1 MCLWHVHN
9 IIVFIGK
16 FYGSF
21 NNILNVLGHNRNEIL
36 AVHLVK
42 TYCLPAAVY
51 GGEVW
56 SPTSSA
62 LKSLSVA
69 WNNAFRRIFNTC
81 WRESPRSLQ
90 FYCVCL
96 PIAFLLDQRR
106 LLFWKKMSISNNT
119 KYCWGSSA
127 RHVRLNYSK
136 HRPAKDNAYRQDIVT
151 RICRY
156 TRVNYNIN
164 GKYTKYFAQ
173 LCGRIFTFW
182 NISTTH

>member
-1 MCLWHVHN
+1 MFLD
-9 IIVFIGK
+9 
-16 FYGSF
+16 
-21 NNILNVLGHNRNEIL
+21 NRNEIL

-62 LKSLSVA
+62 SKSLSVA

-90 FYCVCL
+90 FYCDCL
-96 PIAFLLDQRR
+96 PIAYLLDQRR

-119 KYCWGSSA
+119 LLRFLNKACQAQLIAIGAKYGIVQPLSSMRSSQIK
-127 RHVRLNYSK
+127 RHVW
-136 HRPAKDNAYRQDIVT
+136 
-151 RICRY
+151 Y
-156 TRVNYNIN
+156 T
-164 GKYTKYFAQ
+164 
-173 LCGRIFTFW
+173 FT
-182 NISTTH
+182 NVIH

>member
-21 NNILNVLGHNRNEIL
+21 NNILNVFGHNRNEIL

-51 GGEVW
+51 GVW

-90 FYCVCL
+90 FYCDCL
-96 PIAFLLDQRR
+96 PIAYLLDQRR
-106 LLFWKKMSISNNT
+106 LLFSKKMSISNNT
-119 KYCWGSSA
+119 
-127 RHVRLNYSK
+127 LLMFLSK
-136 HRPAKDNAYRQDIVT
+136 ACQ
-151 RICRY
+151 
-156 TRVNYNIN
+156 
-164 GKYTKYFAQ
+164 AQ
-173 LCGRIFTFW
+173 LQYVHHIVQEIEWWPRVRASRVFISSSLLVILF
-182 NISTTH
+182 NIET